1 MKTPLP
7 FSLLLILP
15 LALAI
20 GCARSEADTAQTTD
34 AAPETSFLFQ
44 EIESPAAPGSG
55 LPNFFVT
62 PGGTVLLSWVEPGA
76 EKKTALRFARLDGDA
91 WTTPQTIAEG
101 NDWFVN
107 WADFP
112 SIVALGENALAA
124 HLLVK
129 SGPDTYAYDVQITQS
144 QDGGQTWSPAVKP
157 HRDGT
162 LSEHGFV
169 AMLPW
174 HDGRLLAAWLDGRNT
189 GGGHDGHGGGAM
201 TLRAATLGPDGTLAD
216 EVELD
221 GRVCDCCQTSAA
233 RTAHGAVVAYRD
245 RSDQE
250 IRDIS
255 IVRLDENGWSA
266 PRTVHEDGWEIAG
279 CPVNGPAVAAG
290 GARVAVA
297 WFTAAGETPHVRVAF
312 SEDEGHTFGPAIT
325 VNDDEPIGRV
335 DVALLPDGGALI
347 SWVEKTPSGAAI
359 RIRVIHADGTREAA
373 ATVAPTSPKRA
384 SGFPQLTRHGNYI
397 YIAWTDAATDALQV
411 HTAVATL

>member
-1 MKTPLP
+1 MKTTL
-7 FSLLLILP
+7 SLGLLLIL
-15 LALAI
+15 ALTA
-20 GCARSEADTAQTTD
+20 GCARSDADETQAAAE
-34 AAPETSFLFQ
+34 AAPETSLSFQ
-44 EIESPAAPGSG
+44 EIASPAAPGSG

-62 PGGTVLLSWVEPGA
+62 PGGTVLLSWVEMGTEQKA
-76 EKKTALRFARLDGDA
+76 ALRFAQIDGDA
-91 WTTPQTIAEG
+91 WAAPQTIAEG
-101 NDWFVN
+101 DDWFVN

-112 SIVALGENALAA
+112 SIVALSDSALAA

-144 QDGGQTWSPAVKP
+144 QDGGRTWSPGVKP

-169 AMLPW
+169 SMLPW
-174 HDGRLLAAWLDGRNT
+174 HEGRLLAAWLDGRNT

-233 RTAHGAVVAYRD
+233 RTTHGAVVAYRD

-250 IRDIS
+250 IRDIAV
-255 IVRLDENGWSA
+255 VRLDENGWSA
-266 PRTVHEDGWEIAG
+266 PHRVHEDGWEIAG
-279 CPVNGPAVAAG
+279 CPVNGPAVAAD

-297 WFTAAGETPHVRVAF
+297 WFTAAGDTPRVRMAL
-312 SEDEGHTFGPAIT
+312 SEDEGRTFGPAIT
-325 VNDDEPIGRV
+325 IDDGDPIGRV
-335 DVALLPDGGALI
+335 DVAVLPDGGALV
-347 SWVEKTPSGAAI
+347 SWVEKTPGGAAI
-359 RIRVIHADGTREAA
+359 RVRRIHADGTREAS

-384 SGFPQLTRHGNYI
+384 SGFPQLTRHDATI
-397 YIAWTDAATDALQV
+397 YIAWTNADADPLQL
-411 HTAVATL
+411 HTAIAML